1 MVVTWRIR
9 TNYELNNLIRNK
21 NMINYIEAQKFRW
34 FGHAHRLTEDRVVEN
49 YVTGNRNL
57 ED

>member
-21 NMINYIEAQKFRW
+21 NMIYYIEAQKFRW
-34 FGHAHRLTEDRVVEN
+34 FGHAHRLTEDRVVKN
-49 YVTGNRNL
+49 Y
-57 ED
+57 D